1 MMATR
6 SPKKSTTTTAT
17 IHNTV
22 LNTPKVRMIPENNAT
37 NVLHRASFSMSP
49 VEQKKLKP
57 ATPPEILAMRAQ
69 GDRKCESWITGK
81 EEAGCH
87 FSQEIINVEK
97 CKFEAGSK
105 PFHLG
110 GKRFAV
116 VKKFRGVPYVN
127 IREYYNT
134 KGTNRMLPGQKGI
147 NLTGENWWKLVKAK
161 FEISDAVRDL
171 SNVKK

>member
-1 MMATR
+1 MIATR
-6 SPKKSTTTTAT
+6 SPKKCTTTTAT

-22 LNTPKVRMIPENNAT
+22 LNTSKVRMIPENNAT
-37 NVLHRASFSMSP
+37 NVLHRASVSMSP

-57 ATPPEILAMRAQ
+57 ATPPELLAMRAQ
-69 GDRKCESWITGK
+69 GDRKGESWVK

-87 FSQEIINVEK
+87 FSQEIINVDK

-127 IREYYNT
+127 IREYYT
-134 KGTNRMLPGQKGI
+134 MKGTNRMLPGQKGI
-147 NLTGENWWKLVKAK
+147 NLTGENWWKLVEAK

>member
-22 LNTPKVRMIPENNAT
+22 LNTPKIRMIPENNAT

-57 ATPPEILAMRAQ
+57 AIPPELLAMRAQ

>member
-22 LNTPKVRMIPENNAT
+22 LNTPKVKIPENNAT

-69 GDRKCESWITGK
+69 GDRKCESWITG
-81 EEAGCH
+81 
-87 FSQEIINVEK
+87 
-97 CKFEAGSK
+97 
-105 PFHLG
+105 
-110 GKRFAV
+110 
-116 VKKFRGVPYVN
+116 
-127 IREYYNT
+127 YNRR
-134 KGTNRMLPGQKGI
+134 K
-147 NLTGENWWKLVKAK
+147 
-161 FEISDAVRDL
+161 
-171 SNVKK
+171 